1 MSVQRRIVS
10 LGVSGES
17 FLQDVRFEFAERLN
31 CIVAGRGRGKT
42 TTVEFLRHV
51 LAPNARCG
59 KDAQAQV
66 QATLQR
72 GRVSIEVQ
80 IESARYTASRA
91 LGDTATALTGTS
103 GPSEASVEELFPYD
117 YYAHGEIE
125 AIGKDHA
132 SQLRLL
138 DGFARSEIA
147 DIGAEITSTLAQLQQ
162 SAAELRRIADD
173 EERLRGEAEDV
184 ATLRESLS
192 TLQPPDGG
200 DGKARELKASQDAK
214 GLRARERTAVDAARD
229 AAKLHRRE
237 AAALREQATRRFGAI
252 IDQSL
257 LEGANR
263 DVVVSLATQIQ
274 KTRLAVERA
283 AEEMEHA
290 CDDLEASARSNEQQL
305 ATRHAGQDETYRKV
319 LDQAREEQ
327 GRTRERERVQERL
340 AKAQQAEANLRACE
354 TERRTAA
361 QRRRELLGQLS
372 KLRDGRFR
380 VRERV
385 ASMLS
390 THLRPQ
396 VQVTITQSGDRAAYV
411 EALTGAL
418 HKSGVMVR
426 PVVEKIVRAL
436 GPEEI
441 AMLVT
446 RGDKV
451 RLAEEASLNPDQAEK
466 VIWKL
471 AAEGRAWELETI
483 ELGDVPRIELF
494 DGIYKESTELSPGQ
508 RCTAVLPILLLL
520 ESDRPLV
527 IDQPEDEVDGDTLV
541 GTIVRS
547 VNGVKATRQLIL
559 VTHNPNIVVLGD
571 AERVFVLESTGTR
584 ARIEAVGTVDE
595 TKDHIQRLLEG
606 GSEAFLERKR
616 RYGY

>member
-1 MSVQRRIVS
+1 MAVQRRIVS

-51 LAPNARCG
+51 LAPSARAS
-59 KDAQAQV
+59 KDTQSQV

-72 GRVSIEVQ
+72 GRASVEVQ

-91 LGDTATALTGTS
+91 LGDAATTLTGAS
-103 GPSEASVEELFPYD
+103 GRSDASIEELFPYD

-125 AIGKDHA
+125 AIGEDHA

-138 DGFARSEIA
+138 DGFARAEIA
-147 DIGAEITSTLAQLQQ
+147 DIGAEITSTLAQLQRN
-162 SAAELRRIADD
+162 AGELRRVADD
-173 EERLRGEAEDV
+173 EERLRSEAEDV
-184 ATLRESLS
+184 ATLLESLS
-192 TLQPPDGG
+192 TLQPPEGG
-200 DGKARELKASQDAK
+200 DSRAHELKAAQDAK
-214 GLRARERTAVDAARD
+214 GLRARERTAVEAARD
-229 AAKLHRRE
+229 AAKLSRRE
-237 AAALREQATRRFGAI
+237 AAGLGEQAARRFAAT
-252 IDQSL
+252 IDQVL

-263 DVVVSLATQIQ
+263 EIIVPLATQIQ
-274 KTRLAVERA
+274 KTRLALERA
-283 AEEMEHA
+283 AEDMQRA
-290 CDDLEASARSNEQQL
+290 CDDLEVATRSNEQQL
-305 ATRHAGQDETYRKV
+305 ATRHAAQDEAYRNV
-319 LDQAREEQ
+319 LEQAREEQ

-354 TERRTAA
+354 TERRNAQ
-361 QRRRELLGQLS
+361 QRRRELLGNLS
-372 KLRDGRFR
+372 KLRDRRFR

-385 ASMLS
+385 AGMLS
-390 THLRPQ
+390 ARLRPQ

-418 HKSGVMVR
+418 HKSGIMVR

-436 GPEEI
+436 GPEEL
-441 AMLVT
+441 AVLVV
-446 RGDKV
+446 RGDKA

-471 AAEGRAWELETI
+471 AFEGRAWDLETI

-494 DGIYKESTELSPGQ
+494 DGVYKESTELSPGQ

-547 VNGVKATRQLIL
+547 VREVKATRQLVL